1 MPSRYTLSASHTG
14 RKCSC
19 NNILVCPRF
28 RCLVAATSNMRA
40 ASPSLGSSDT
50 HTPFHLLTDHCRPA
64 VCPLPRPKCVDIT
77 ACATSTPTAC
87 QTHRPAAAAVVA
99 REAHGFTQALL
110 PYHSSFINDHA
121 AVAPAV
127 GSVHRPSGAS
137 RFVEHAR
144 RSALLGAV
152 LPCEPSPCRARTE
165 NSPRITDPLGDWPA
179 YCECDG

>member
-110 PYHSSFINDHA
+110 PYHSSFINMIMLPLLPLSA
-121 AVAPAV
+121 LFIVPAV
-127 GSVHRPSGAS
+127 PAVLSNTPVVQRCSALFCPANP
-137 RFVEHAR
+137 RRAEHAQR
-144 RSALLGAV
+144 TV
-152 LPCEPSPCRARTE
+152 RA
-165 NSPRITDPLGDWPA
+165 
-179 YCECDG
+179 